1 MDDRP
6 VSQSGELSF
15 PQQFWAAV
23 RRRLRR
29 PVRNQARSAGGVP
42 SVVLSPRALRLLALL
57 VLANGL
63 ILAALALA
71 LYRAGVALSARPPVV
86 TVVVTPTPLP
96 NPSAGPTPTPFGSG
110 GAVAFTLRRNGNADI
125 YAIQQT
131 TREIVRLTSDP
142 AEDRDPAW
150 SPDGSLLAFASRRG
164 GNWDIYLLDLEGGA
178 LIRLTRYPGFDG
190 GPTWSPDG
198 EQIAFESYREDN
210 LDIYVM
216 DADGNNVRRLTT
228 DPAPDYSPAW
238 SPDGSAVAFVSYRN
252 GNQDIFLYFIDGDLA
267 GTEINVTNS
276 PDVNESDP
284 AWSPDGKRL
293 AYTIARAGYA
303 TVQVSTLEWAARG
316 GPQAQPMLR
325 LSSTDLFGSGSTPTW
340 APDGQSLLTVY
351 RRAGRSYLIASSLYG
366 WGLSQEIYSDPGLI
380 SRPVWSTVPLS
391 ARAIARARAAEP
403 AAEPSIYTEFVQSS
417 SPTGTLQSLVYLPD
431 PSGKQYD
438 WLRLND
444 RVDDSFQA
452 LRRRVAEEAGW
463 DYLSTVALAWQPM
476 ENAEQRNN
484 WHLCGRAVDLD
495 QSPYDETPPRVLL
508 VREDVG
514 NETYWRVYLRAARQD
529 GSLGEPLRVPPWDLK
544 ARDEDARAAAQG
556 GRPLEKIPAG
566 YYVDLTALAADYGW
580 ERAPALYRW
589 RYFWPD
595 INWWHLQKTEGIDW
609 WQCMLEVYE
618 PEKVQA
624 VFGPLPGG
632 LAALAEQNPGTLA
645 QGGPFEIGGHVW
657 NLDLPYADKM
667 RYAGMTWVK
676 AQVRYPQETA
686 PVIGAAHRRG
696 FKILIGTVGPAGMV
710 TQQGFE
716 ENFARWAARLAAAGA
731 DAIEVWNEPN
741 VDREWQPGYIS
752 PEAYTRLLCAT
763 YDAVKAANPNT
774 LVIAAAPAPTGA
786 FDQCTPTGCDDRMF
800 LQGIYA
806 AGGADCMDY
815 LGVHY
820 NFGATSPSAV
830 SGHPADD
837 GRHHHSWY
845 FLPQMQLYYNIFGGT
860 KQLFYTELGY
870 ASQEGVPTF
879 PDHLWWARETTNAQ
893 QAAWLAEAV
902 QLARESGLVRGI
914 IIWNV
919 DFLRYFDDPQ
929 DGFAIIRPGG
939 ACPACSA
946 LHTVMAAR
954 P

>member
-1 MDDRP
+1 MT
-6 VSQSGELSF
+6 GE
-15 PQQFWAAV
+15 AV
-23 RRRLRR
+23 RSLWRRLRGGRRRAKPAAAR
-29 PVRNQARSAGGVP
+29 PAPQPMRAGMG
-42 SVVLSPRALRLLALL
+42 PRALRLVALL
-57 VLANGL
+57 AAANAL
-63 ILAALALA
+63 ILASLGYA
-71 LYRAGVALSARPPVV
+71 LYRTSASLAQRPPVV
-86 TVVVTPTPLP
+86 TVVVTATPNPAPSPGPTATPL
-96 NPSAGPTPTPFGSG
+96 GSG
-110 GAVAFTLRRNGNADI
+110 GTVAFTLRRNGNSDI
-125 YAIQQT
+125 FAIHPA
-131 TREIVRLTSDP
+131 TREIVRLTSDT
-142 AEDRDPAW
+142 AEDRDPAL
-150 SPDGSLLAFASRRG
+150 SPDGTLLAFASNRG

-178 LIRLTRYPGFDG
+178 LIRLTRHPGFDG

-198 EQIAFESYREDN
+198 RRIAFESYREDN

-216 DADGNNVRRLTT
+216 DADGTNVQRLTT

-238 SPDGSAVAFVSYRN
+238 SPDGTAIAYVSYRN
-252 GNQDIFLYFIDGDLA
+252 GNQDIYLYVLEGDWA
-267 GTEINVTNS
+267 GTEVNVTNS
-276 PDVNESDP
+276 PDVNETDP

-293 AYTIARAGYA
+293 AYTLSRGGYA
-303 TVQVSTLEWAARG
+303 TVQVSALEWLPRG
-316 GPQAQPMLR
+316 LQAQPTLR
-325 LSSTDLFGSGSTPTW
+325 LSSTDLFGSGAAPAWS
-340 APDGQSLLTVY
+340 PDGQTLLTVY

-366 WGLSQEIYSDPGLI
+366 WGLSRELYSDEGLI
-380 SRPVWSTVPLS
+380 LRPVWGRVPLS
-391 ARAIARARAAEP
+391 TRAIARARAAVPPNETP
-403 AAEPSIYTEFVQSS
+403 LYTEFIQSA
-417 SPTGTLQSLVYLPD
+417 SPTGTLYALVHLPD
-431 PSGKQYD
+431 PNGKKYE

-452 LRRRVAEEAGW
+452 LRRRVQEEAGW
-463 DYLSTVALAWQPM
+463 DYLGTVALAWQPM

-495 QSPYDETPPRVLL
+495 QSPYDETPPRILL
-508 VREDVG
+508 VREDIG

-529 GSLGEPLRVPPWDLK
+529 GSMGEPLRVPPWDLK
-544 ARDEDARAAAQG
+544 ARDTDGQAAAQG
-556 GRPLEKIPAG
+556 GRPMEKVPAG

-595 INWWHLQKTEGIDW
+595 INWWHLQRTDGLDW
-609 WQCMLEVYE
+609 WECLLEIY
-618 PEKVQA
+618 PLEKVEA
-624 VFGPLPGG
+624 VFGAPPVGTPRPGRPAATPL
-632 LAALAEQNPGTLA
+632 ARS
-645 QGGPFEIGGHVW
+645 GPFELGGQVW
-657 NLDLPYADKM
+657 NLDLPYADRM
-667 RYAGMTWVK
+667 RHAGMTWVK

-696 FKILIGTVGPAGMV
+696 FKILLGTVGPAGMV
-710 TQQGFE
+710 AQEGFE

-741 VDREWQPGYIS
+741 IDREWQPGYVS
-752 PEAYTRLLCAT
+752 PEAYTRLLCTA
-763 YDAVKAANPNT
+763 YRAIKAANPNT
-774 LVIAAAPAPTGA
+774 LVIGAAPAPTGA
-786 FDQCTPTGCDDRMF
+786 FDECTPNGCDDRMF
-800 LQGIYA
+800 LQRVYA

-820 NFGATSPSAV
+820 NFGATPPSAV

-845 FLPQMQLYYNIFGGT
+845 FLPQMQLYYNLFNGT

-902 QLARESGLVRGI
+902 QLARESGIVRAVV
-914 IIWNV
+914 IWNI
-919 DFLRYFDDPQ
+919 DHIRYHDDPQ

-939 ACPACSA
+939 ACPACDA
-946 LHTVMAAR
+946 LHTVMKR

>member
-1 MDDRP
+1 MATNSISERKP
-6 VSQSGELSF
+6 SL
-15 PQQFWAAV
+15 PARLWATL
-23 RRRLRR
+23 RKRLRR
-29 PVRNQARSAGGVP
+29 SARGPARSNSEASP
-42 SVVLSPRALRLLALL
+42 VVLSPRALRWLVLL
-57 VLANGL
+57 VLANAF
-63 ILAALALA
+63 ILAALGIA
-71 LYRAGVALSARPPVV
+71 LYRAGTALNARPPVV

-96 NPSAGPTPTPFGSG
+96 SATAGPTPTPLGSG
-110 GAVAFTLRRNGNADI
+110 GVVAFTLRRNGNSDI

-131 TREIVRLTSDP
+131 TREIIRLTSDP

-178 LIRLTRYPGFDG
+178 LIRLTRTPGFDA
-190 GPTWSPDG
+190 GPTWSPAG
-198 EQIAFESYREDN
+198 QQIAFESYREDN

-216 DADGNNVRRLTT
+216 DADGNNIRRLTT
-228 DPAPDYSPAW
+228 DPAPDYNPAW
-238 SPDGSAVAFVSYRN
+238 SPDGSAIAFVSYRN
-252 GNQDIFLYFIDGDLA
+252 GSQDIFLYIVNGDLA

-284 AWSPDGKRL
+284 SWSPDGERL
-293 AYTIARAGYA
+293 AYTISRAGYA

-325 LSSTDLFGSGSTPTW
+325 LSSTDLFGSGSSPAW

-366 WGLSQEIYSDPGLI
+366 WGLSQETYSDPGLI
-380 SRPVWSTVPLS
+380 SRPAWSPHPLS
-391 ARAIARARAAEP
+391 TRAIARARAAEP
-403 AAEPSIYTEFVQSS
+403 AAEPPIYAEFLQSS
-417 SPTGTLQSLVYLPD
+417 SPTETLRSLVYLPD
-431 PSGKQYD
+431 QNKQYE

-476 ENAEQRNN
+476 ENAEQRGN

-495 QSPYDETPPRVLL
+495 QSPYDETPPRILL
-508 VREDVG
+508 VREDIG

-529 GSLGEPLRVPPWDLK
+529 GSLGEPLRVAPWDLK
-544 ARDEDARAAAQG
+544 AREEDARAAAQG
-556 GRPLEKIPAG
+556 GRPMEKIPTG

-580 ERAPALYRW
+580 EQAPALYRW

-595 INWWHLQKTEGIDW
+595 INWWHLQKTEGTDW
-609 WQCMLEVYE
+609 WGCMLEVYE

-632 LAALAEQNPGTLA
+632 LAALAEQSSGTLA
-645 QGGPFEIGGHVW
+645 RGGPFEIGGQVW

-667 RYAGMTWVK
+667 RHAGMTWVK

-710 TQQGFE
+710 IQQSFE

-731 DAIEVWNEPN
+731 DGIEVWNEPN
-741 VDREWQPGYIS
+741 IDREWQPGYIS

-763 YDAVKAANPNT
+763 YKAVKAANPNT

-786 FDQCTPTGCDDRMF
+786 FDECTPTGCDDRMF

-806 AGGADCMDY
+806 AGGAECMDY

-820 NFGATSPSAV
+820 NFGATPPSAI

-860 KQLFYTELGY
+860 KRLFYTELGY
-870 ASQEGVPTF
+870 ASQEGVPPF

-902 QLARESGLVRGI
+902 QLARESGLVRGV

-939 ACPACSA
+939 TCPACSA
-946 LHTVMAAR
+946 LRTVMIAQ

>member
-1 MDDRP
+1 VNRL
-6 VSQSGELSF
+6 SGVWSI
-15 PQQFWAAV
+15 PKRVWAAMG
-23 RRRLRR
+23 RRLRR
-29 PVRNQARSAGGVP
+29 APRPQPNHTAERRPAP
-42 SVVLSPRALRLLALL
+42 VVLSPRALRLLALL

-63 ILAALALA
+63 VLAALAVS
-71 LYRAGVALSARPPVV
+71 LYRAGTALMARPPVV
-86 TVVVTPTPLP
+86 TVVVTATPPP
-96 NPSAGPTPTPFGSG
+96 NPTAGPTPTPFGSG
-110 GAVAFTLRRNGNADI
+110 GAVAFTLRRNGNSHV
-125 YAIQQT
+125 YAIQPA

-150 SPDGSLLAFASRRG
+150 SPDGSLLAFASNRG
-164 GNWDIYLLDLEGGA
+164 RNWDIYLLDLEGGA
-178 LIRLTRYPGFDG
+178 LIRLTRHPGFDG

-198 EQIAFESYREDN
+198 KRIAFESYREDN

-238 SPDGSAVAFVSYRN
+238 SPDGSAIAFVSYRN
-252 GNQDIFLYFIDGDLA
+252 GNQDIFLYLLQGDMA

-293 AYTIARAGYA
+293 AYTISRAGYA
-303 TVQVSTLEWAARG
+303 TVQVSTLEWSARG

-380 SRPVWSTVPLS
+380 SRPVWGTVPLS
-391 ARAIARARAAEP
+391 TRAIARARAAEP
-403 AAEPSIYTEFVQSS
+403 ASEPSLYTEFVQSS
-417 SPTGTLQSLVYLPD
+417 SPTDTLHSLVYV
-431 PSGKQYD
+431 GEERYE

-463 DYLSTVALAWQPM
+463 DYLSTIALAWQPM
-476 ENAEQRNN
+476 EHSEQRDN

-495 QSPYDETPPRVLL
+495 QSPYDETPPRILL

-529 GSLGEPLRVPPWDLK
+529 GSMGEPLRVPPWDLK

-556 GRPLEKIPAG
+556 GRPMDKVPPG

-595 INWWHLQKTEGIDW
+595 INWWHLQKTEGMDW
-609 WQCMLEVYE
+609 WTCMLEVYE
-618 PEKVQA
+618 PEKVEA
-624 VFGPLPGG
+624 VFGPLPGE
-632 LAALAEQNPGTLA
+632 LASLSSQGTTA
-645 QGGPFEIGGHVW
+645 QARGGPFEIGGHVW
-657 NLDLPYADKM
+657 NLDIPYADKM

-696 FKILIGTVGPAGMV
+696 FKILLGTVGPAGMV
-710 TQQGFE
+710 AQQGFE

-741 VDREWQPGYIS
+741 IDREWQPGYVS

-763 YDAVKAANPNT
+763 YTAVKAANPNT
-774 LVIAAAPAPTGA
+774 LVIAAAPAPTGT
-786 FDQCTPTGCDDRMF
+786 FDDCNPNGCDDRMF
-800 LQGIYA
+800 LQRVYA
-806 AGGADCMDY
+806 AGGGECMDY

-820 NFGATSPSAV
+820 NFGATPPSAV

-870 ASQEGVPTF
+870 ASQEGVAPF

-939 ACPACSA
+939 VCPACNA
-946 LHTVMAAR
+946 LHTVMSAR

>member
-1 MDDRP
+1 MEP
-6 VSQSGELSF
+6 TGTGPKSMPLLQ
-15 PQQFWAAV
+15 
-23 RRRLRR
+23 RLRATIRHRFRR
-29 PVRNQARSAGGVP
+29 PAGGPAPTVT
-42 SVVLSPRALRLLALL
+42 LSSRALRLLALL

-63 ILAALALA
+63 ILATLGVA
-71 LYRAGVALSARPPVV
+71 LYRSTVALQARPPVV
-86 TVVVTPTPLP
+86 TVVVTATPPPNPTPA
-96 NPSAGPTPTPFGSG
+96 PSPTPFGSG
-110 GAVAFTLRRNGNADI
+110 GAIAFTLRRNGNSDI
-125 YAIQQT
+125 YAINQA
-131 TREIVRLTSDP
+131 TREVVRLTGDP

-150 SPDGSLLAFASRRG
+150 SPDGQLLAFASRRG
-164 GNWDIYLLDLEGGA
+164 GNWDVYLLDLEGGA
-178 LIRLTRYPGFDG
+178 LIRLTRHPGFDA

-198 EQIAFESYREDN
+198 RRIAFESYREDN

-216 DADGNNVRRLTT
+216 DADGSNVRRLTT

-238 SPDGSAVAFVSYRN
+238 SPDGSAIAFVSYRN
-252 GNQDIFLYFIDGDLA
+252 GNRDIFLYILEGEWA
-267 GTEINVTNS
+267 GMEINLTNT
-276 PDVNESDP
+276 PDIDESDP

-293 AYTIARAGYA
+293 AYTVSRSGYA
-303 TVQVSTLEWAARG
+303 TVQVSTLEWTGRS

-325 LSSTDLFGSGSTPTW
+325 LSSTGLFGSGSAPTW

-351 RRAGRSYLIASSLYG
+351 RRAGYSYLIASSLYG

-380 SRPVWSTVPLS
+380 SRPVWGTVPLS

-403 AAEPSIYTEFVQSS
+403 KEEPPLYTEFIQSS
-417 SPTGTLQSLVYLPD
+417 SPTETLVSLVYLPD
-431 PSGKQYD
+431 PSGKYE

-452 LRRRVAEEAGW
+452 LRRRVREEAGW
-463 DYLSTVALAWQPM
+463 DYLASVALTWQPM
-476 ENAEQRNN
+476 ESADQRQN

-495 QSPYDETPPRVLL
+495 QSPYDETPPRILL

-529 GSLGEPLRVPPWDLK
+529 GSMGEPLRVPPWDLR
-544 ARDEDARAAAQG
+544 ARETDSTAAAQG
-556 GRPLEKIPAG
+556 GRPMEKIPSG
-566 YYVDLTALAADYGW
+566 YYVDFTTLAADYGW
-580 ERAPALYRW
+580 ERAPALFRW
-589 RYFWPD
+589 RYYWPD
-595 INWWHLQKTEGIDW
+595 INWWHLQKTEGKDW
-609 WQCMLEVYE
+609 WECMLEVYG
-618 PEKVQA
+618 PEKIQA
-624 VFGPLPGG
+624 VFGSLPDKY
-632 LAALAEQNPGTLA
+632 AALASKALA
-645 QGGPFEIGGHVW
+645 TPMARGGPFEIGGQVW

-667 RYAGMTWVK
+667 RAAGMTWVK
-676 AQVRYPQETA
+676 AQARYPQEAA
-686 PVIGAAHRRG
+686 PLIGAAHRRG
-696 FKILIGTVGPAGMV
+696 FKILVGTTGPAGMV
-710 TQQGFE
+710 AQEGFE
-716 ENFARWAARLAAAGA
+716 ENYARWLARMAALGA

-741 VDREWQPGYIS
+741 IDREWQAGYIS
-752 PEAYTRLLCAT
+752 PEAYTRLLCTA
-763 YDAVKAANPNT
+763 YDAIKKANPNT

-800 LQGIYA
+800 LQGVYA
-806 AGGADCMDY
+806 AGGAECMDY

-845 FLPQMQLYYNIFGGT
+845 FLPQMQLYYNIFGGS

-879 PDHLWWARETTNAQ
+879 PDSLFWARETTDAQ

-902 QLARESGLVRGI
+902 QLARESGIVRGV
-914 IIWNV
+914 IIWNI
-919 DFLRYFDDPQ
+919 DFMRYFDDPQ

-939 ACPACSA
+939 VCPACDA
-946 LHTVMAAR
+946 LRMVMR

>member
-1 MDDRP
+1 MEKNSISEPRVP
-6 VSQSGELSF
+6 F
-15 PQQFWAAV
+15 PARLRAV
-23 RRRLRR
+23 MRNRLRR
-29 PVRNQARSAGGVP
+29 PANDPARSHRVAP
-42 SVVLSPRALRLLALL
+42 AVVLSPRALRLLALL

-63 ILAALALA
+63 VLAALGIS
-71 LYRAGVALSARPPVV
+71 LYRAGLALSARPPVV

-96 NPSAGPTPTPFGSG
+96 GPTLAPTATPFGSG

-150 SPDGSLLAFASRRG
+150 SPDGSLLAFASHRG

-178 LIRLTRYPGFDG
+178 LIRLTRTPGFDG

-198 EQIAFESYREDN
+198 KQIAFESYREDN

-216 DADGNNVRRLTT
+216 DADGTNVRRLTT

-252 GNQDIFLYFIDGDLA
+252 GNQDIFLYFVDGDLA

-293 AYTIARAGYA
+293 AYTISRAGYA

-325 LSSTDLFGSGSTPTW
+325 LSSTDLFGSGSAPTW

-380 SRPVWSTVPLS
+380 ARPAWSSAPLS
-391 ARAIARARAAEP
+391 ARAVARARAAEP
-403 AAEPSIYTEFVQSS
+403 TTEPSLYTEFVQSS
-417 SPTGTLQSLVYLPD
+417 SPTGTLVYLPE
-431 PSGKQYD
+431 GNQQYE

-495 QSPYDETPPRVLL
+495 QSPYDETPPRILL

-529 GSLGEPLRVPPWDLK
+529 GSMGEPLRVAPWDLK
-544 ARDEDARAAAQG
+544 AREEDARAAAQG
-556 GRPLEKIPAG
+556 GRLMERVPAG

-595 INWWHLQKTEGIDW
+595 INWWHLQKAEGLDW

-632 LAALAEQNPGTLA
+632 LAALAEQKPGPLA

-657 NLDLPYADKM
+657 NLDLPYADRM

-676 AQVRYPQETA
+676 SQVRYPQETA

-696 FKILIGTVGPAGMV
+696 FKILVGTVGPAGMV

-741 VDREWQPGYIS
+741 IDREWQPGYIG

-763 YDAVKAANPNT
+763 YKAVKAANPNT
-774 LVIAAAPAPTGA
+774 LIIAAAPAPTGA

-820 NFGATSPSAV
+820 NFGATPPSAV

-870 ASQEGVPTF
+870 ASQEGVSPF

-902 QLARESGLVRGI
+902 QLARESGLVRGV

-939 ACPACSA
+939 ICPACNA
-946 LHTVMAAR
+946 LHTVMNAR